1 MTDVAVPQP
10 PSSSL
15 EGARRAAE
23 KLGTE
28 GSPERRRRETLDPA
42 LNPDL
47 AVQPLN
53 VGVLPLNTGTGR
65 ASLGTRPATFARAT
79 SATADQSLR
88 GSKLDLLVGSIAAH
102 YEDEAEMG
110 FLVDLVNDDVSKARK
125 VVLEVGGDHLA
136 IVHPKRFD
144 VLRRFEY
151 DELIGWRSNQ
161 AGFFWYISHVLPE
174 EGGSFD
180 EQWSVA
186 TDEGATI
193 AAIVDAATTQE
204 ASKRQSMRESQR
216 EAEEEEEE
224 EEAPPDLEGMTEKI

>member
-1 MTDVAVPQP
+1 MVTPAPFVVAKG
-10 PSSSL
+10 L
-15 EGARRAAE
+15 CKRFEGA
-23 KLGTE
+23 
-28 GSPERRRRETLDPA
+28 ERD
-42 LNPDL
+42 
-47 AVQPLN
+47 
-53 VGVLPLNTGTGR
+53 VL
-65 ASLGTRPATFARAT
+65 
-79 SATADQSLR
+79 SA
-88 GSKLDLLVGSIAAH
+88 
-102 YEDEAEMG
+102 
-110 FLVDLVNDDVSKARK
+110 VDLS
-125 VVLEVGGDHLA
+125 LHPGDHLA

-144 VLRRFEY
+144 VLRHFEY

-204 ASKRQSMRESQR
+204 ASKRESMRESAR

-224 EEAPPDLEGMTEKI
+224 GEAPPDLEGMTEKI

>member
-1 MTDVAVPQP
+1 MSAGDLLKRMPEAFQPEAAGDTDCTVQFNISTPTYAVIK
-10 PSSSL
+10 
-15 EGARRAAE
+15 EG
-23 KLGTE
+23 TCSVSE
-28 GSPERRRRETLDPA
+28 G
-42 LNPDL
+42 
-47 AVQPLN
+47 
-53 VGVLPLNTGTGR
+53 
-65 ASLGTRPATFARAT
+65 
-79 SATADQSLR
+79 TADSADSAR
-88 GSKLDLLVGSIAAH
+88 
-102 YEDEAEMG
+102 

-125 VVLEVGGDHLA
+125 VVLEVGGTHLA

-144 VLRRFEY
+144 TLRRFEY

-204 ASKRQSMRESQR
+204 ASKRESMRESAR
-216 EAEEEEEE
+216 EAEDEEEEG
-224 EEAPPDLEGMTEKI
+224 EAPPDLEGMTEKV